1 MILVAILFIVLGVL
15 VKNGKAYNLI
25 AGYNTLSPEEKAKV
39 DIKGISIV
47 FRNAM
52 FGMAVI
58 IVAGS
63 LFSYWLDDPSM
74 EWIGLIIAVVIGVPY
89 LLVTTNSD
97 KYKKEEGE

>member
-1 MILVAILFIVLGVL
+1 MILVAILFILLGVL

-25 AGYNTLSPEEKAKV
+25 AGYNTLSSEEKEKI

-58 IVAGS
+58 IATGS
-63 LFSYWLDDPSM
+63 LCTYWFENPSV
-74 EWIGLIIAVVIGVPY
+74 EWFALIIAIVIGIPY
-89 LLVTTNSD
+89 LLVNANSD
-97 KYKKEEGE
+97 KYKKEKGE